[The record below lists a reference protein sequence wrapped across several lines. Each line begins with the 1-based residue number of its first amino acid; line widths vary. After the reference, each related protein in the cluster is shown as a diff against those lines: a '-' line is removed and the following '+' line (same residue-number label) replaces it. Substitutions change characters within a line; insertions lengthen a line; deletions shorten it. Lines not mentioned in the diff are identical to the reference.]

1 MMQEASLE
9 KVGGALN
16 VAKKESLGRQ
26 QRYIEMLPKR
36 KRRDEVTMDQTI
48 ATQENRTPVASLKE
62 VGELDVASGSVWGGP
77 AAENLVHDDTERP
90 HVGCCR
96 KSVVQNDRTTAVSL
110 WTIADTW

>member
-1 MMQEASLE
+1 MMQVASLE

-16 VAKKESLGRQ
+16 IAKKESLGRQ

-36 KRRDEVTMDQTI
+36 KVRDEATMDQTI
-48 ATQENRTPVASLKE
+48 TTQKNRTPVASLKE
-62 VGELDVASGSVWGGP
+62 IGELNVGSGSVWGGP

-96 KSVVQNDRTTAVSL
+96 KSVVHNNRSTAVSL
-110 WTIADTW
+110 WTIAETW